1 MHARLM
7 VRTGV
12 GSLYRRCPLAHGS
25 AMIVSGSRYNRSALS
40 VLCRA
45 ESKRAIT
52 ASTMTEPV
60 ATRAYLHSAN
70 QLPCSTQQP
79 AAPFISLHGRLAF
92 SGSHVPL
99 RPFIARPCQSATP
112 ISFSLLA
119 LKRGFA
125 ATTTTTT
132 SSTVLGAKTGTD
144 THQTTYAKMAHYEI
158 TMADGTNSGLH
169 SPGTP
174 TSVTS
179 MTSVGSTIS
188 ARSMSTGRE
197 QTDNEADLEKG
208 SKGPNPEPEKGKKP
222 SRFRVLMQ
230 QYGRIAVVMYLLVT
244 AVDLA
249 LCVWAV
255 WLGGDGLVYT
265 INSYLGQ
272 YITRLQKAAQKMEE
286 GHASGTDKWAT
297 IILVGYAVHKCLT
310 PLRLALTAALLPWSA
325 RTAQRLGWSWLI
337 PKTAPTITHKPM
349 SKAAD
354 AIRRKLK

>member
-1 MHARLM
+1 M
-7 VRTGV
+7 
-12 GSLYRRCPLAHGS
+12 C
-25 AMIVSGSRYNRSALS
+25 VSGSRRGRSALS
-40 VLCRA
+40 VLCSAGSRLT
-45 ESKRAIT
+45 IT
-52 ASTMTEPV
+52 ASTKTKPV
-60 ATRAYLHSAN
+60 AARAYLRSAN
-70 QLPCSTQQP
+70 QLLEYSQQP
-79 AAPFISLHGRLAF
+79 AESFTSLGGRRLAF
-92 SGSHVPL
+92 SGSHQPL
-99 RPFIARPCQSATP
+99 RPFIARSCLSATP
-112 ISFSLLA
+112 ISFSSVVT
-119 LKRGFA
+119 KRGFA
-125 ATTTTTT
+125 ATATPT
-132 SSTVLGAKTGTD
+132 SSAVLGVKTGAGSQQITFV
-144 THQTTYAKMAHYEI
+144 KMPHYEI
-158 TMADGTNSGLH
+158 TMADGANGGPY

-179 MTSVGSTIS
+179 MSSVGSTIS

-197 QTDNEADLEKG
+197 QSDSESDLEKG
-208 SKGPNPEPEKGKKP
+208 SKGPNPEAEGGKKP

-230 QYGRIAVVMYLLVT
+230 QYGRVAIVMYLLVT

-286 GHASGTDKWAT
+286 GHASGTDRWAT

-310 PLRLALTAALLPWSA
+310 PLRLALTAAILPWSA